1 MELKVIQLAN
11 GYIGYIFNDMEF
23 IIHQIHVD
31 VWETIWK
38 PCSCMQFKGRI
49 FYYKVR
55 ENQYQYY
62 KSRENLYQVLHVT

>member
-1 MELKVIQLAN
+1 MATSATS
-11 GYIGYIFNDMEF
+11 FNDMEF
-23 IIHQIHVD
+23 IIHQIHTD
-31 VWETIWK
+31 VWETMWK
-38 PCSCMQFKGRI
+38 PCSYMQFIKGHI